1 MRGLALVLMRSLE
14 RRRRLVRLLLA
25 AALAIASIAAVC
37 APRADADPTNAAGT
51 SSIIVVCGSETTSI
65 VMNGN
70 GIFAPAHDAATTAML
85 VPVSLDVTLTFTLTA
100 GAPPLIDHAI
110 VGKNGPIQ
118 ELVSCEVPLQT
129 LGTAPKISTTIQGT
143 ITGFWPPR

>member
-1 MRGLALVLMRSLE
+1 MRGLALLLIRSLE
-14 RRRRLVRLLLA
+14 RRRRPMRLLLA

-37 APRADADPTNAAGT
+37 APRAGADPTDAAGS

-100 GAPPLIDHAI
+100 GGPPLIDHAV
-110 VGKNGPIQ
+110 VGKNAPIQ
-118 ELVSCEVPLQT
+118 DLVSCDVPLQT
-129 LGTAPKISTTIQGT
+129 LVTAPNISTTIQGT
-143 ITGFWPPR
+143 RGFWTPR